1 MTKFEKLS
9 QVFFLFFFNST
20 SLTYEIPHFIAFC
33 FSKLHQNLL
42 SNVGPRKQIHTE
54 RKKFDRQADK
64 HSLQCT
70 KIFKTDTCT
79 NSEIS

>member
-54 RKKFDRQADK
+54 RSKFGQTGRQTLTSVHQD
-64 HSLQCT
+64 
-70 KIFKTDTCT
+70 I
-79 NSEIS
+79 